1 MNQIYTLLTVMT
13 LSLATA
19 IAGVIDIGSRR
30 ELFVD
35 RHMVDEI
42 SGDAR
47 LQLHRPEPRE
57 VVLVTGEPWE
67 GNTSAYYTIFQD
79 GDLYRMYYRGSNWD
93 VEARKATHPE
103 VTCYA
108 ESRDGINWTK
118 PNLGIVEYEG
128 SKQNNII
135 LDGIGTHC
143 FVAFKDG
150 NPDAPPE
157 ARYKG
162 ISRGRPLGKKGL
174 YVYQSPDGIHWSLI
188 KDEPVITE
196 GAFDSQNLA
205 FWDPQIGK
213 YREYHRIFVNRVR
226 AIMTGTSDDFV
237 NWTDPV
243 LLKYPG
249 APNQHLY
256 TNAIRAYH
264 RAPHILHRISR
275 LAICPI
281 EGQRVEPIFMA
292 SRDGLTFHRWNDPV
306 IPEDRAQ
313 GPGGKPQQLH
323 DLGPAGTAG
332 PARGDVGLR
341 VRGLLRRAGHPVA
354 ALRLPQRR
362 FRVGQ
367 RRARGRRPGHPSP
380 QVLGKPSR
388 GEFPGPPRR
397 SASGGV
403 SGPGGACDTGLRP
416 GRLSSPDR
424 RFNPDYRQLEAVSLQ
439 PGNSRRRRD
448 DPARRGIAGRTN
460 DPGPFPPGERGP
472 LLLPLQRMTSKAAV
486 QHLDHN
492 PHRCS
497 ASVVRDD
504 MEREGCAPIWATIHP
519 REPNRGL
526 AADCWP
532 L

>member
-1 MNQIYTLLTVMT
+1 MNKTFTLLTVMT
-13 LSLATA
+13 LSLATVS
-19 IAGVIDIGSRR
+19 AGVIDIGSRR

-35 RHMVDEI
+35 RHMVGEI
-42 SGDAR
+42 TGDAR
-47 LQLHRPEPRE
+47 LQQHRPEPQE

-93 VEARKATHPE
+93 VAAKKATHPE

-174 YVYQSPDGIHWSLI
+174 YVYQSPDGIHWKMI
-188 KDEPVITE
+188 RNEPVITE

-213 YREYHRIFVNRVR
+213 YREFHRIFVNRVR

-264 RAPHILHRISR
+264 RAPHILIGFPTRY
-275 LAICPI
+275 LPD

-306 IPEDRAQ
+306 IPEDAPKDRA
-313 GPGGKPQQLH
+313 GNRSNYM
-323 DLGPAGTAG
+323 TW
-332 PARGDVGLR
+332 
-341 VRGLLRRAGHPVA
+341 GLLELPGRPGEMSVYASEAYYEGPDT
-354 ALRLPQRR
+354 RLRR
-362 FRVGQ
+362 FTY
-367 RRARGRRPGHPSP
+367 RADGF
-380 QVLGKPSR
+380 V
-388 GEFPGPPRR
+388 
-397 SASGGV
+397 SASGG
-403 SGPGGACDTGLRP
+403 PGGGDLVTQPLKFSGSRLEVNFRARP
-416 GRLSSPDR
+416 GGQLRVELQDQEGRPIPGYTLVDCPPLTGDSTRILVNWKQCPCSQTETPNEEETIQPDVGSLAGQTIRVRFRLENADLYSF
-424 RFNPDYRQLEAVSLQ
+424 RFSD
-439 PGNSRRRRD
+439 
-448 DPARRGIAGRTN
+448 
-460 DPGPFPPGERGP
+460 
-472 LLLPLQRMTSKAAV
+472 
-486 QHLDHN
+486 
-492 PHRCS
+492 
-497 ASVVRDD
+497 
-504 MEREGCAPIWATIHP
+504 
-519 REPNRGL
+519 
-526 AADCWP
+526 
-532 L
+532 